1 MALKIL
7 LLTLLLSSFIYSGNA
22 DEDRL
27 AQIKKEMNIGQPIV
41 KEEKLSDKE
50 AQKLRAIQL
59 ELGLIKPKPKPQ
71 ENSNSVNIIDPAKE
85 QKKEIATQ
93 NVNVVETKE
102 LTLEQK
108 KFNLSEKDRL
118 AKIRAEL
125 GIRELTPKEKRLAE
139 IKRELNIGYEI
150 PKKDNSFNNA
160 IKELKKEIDIE
171 KIKDSLSFDGD
182 ISDISIDSIK
192 DTLHIEEGEYLG
204 LPSIFGINKKEVPK
218 TILGS
223 TILANLKNTGDN
235 MYKGFKYSGSSAET
249 ITGLMY
255 YNSKAYNS
263 MFSIFDGSAI
273 NIFEDKKE
281 DKSIFDI
288 FD

>member
-1 MALKIL
+1 
-7 LLTLLLSSFIYSGNA
+7 
-22 DEDRL
+22 
-27 AQIKKEMNIGQPIV
+27 
-41 KEEKLSDKE
+41 
-50 AQKLRAIQL
+50 
-59 ELGLIKPKPKPQ
+59 
-71 ENSNSVNIIDPAKE
+71 
-85 QKKEIATQ
+85 
-93 NVNVVETKE
+93 
-102 LTLEQK
+102 
-108 KFNLSEKDRL
+108 
-118 AKIRAEL
+118 
-125 GIRELTPKEKRLAE
+125 LTPKEKRLAE
-139 IKRELNIGYEI
+139 IKRELNIGVEL

-160 IKELKKEIDIE
+160 FKELKKEIDID

-182 ISDISIDSIK
+182 IGDISIDSIK

-235 MYKGFKYSGSSAET
+235 MYKGFRYSGSSAET

-263 MFSIFDGSAI
+263 MFSIFDGSSI
-273 NIFEDKKE
+273 NIFEEEKE